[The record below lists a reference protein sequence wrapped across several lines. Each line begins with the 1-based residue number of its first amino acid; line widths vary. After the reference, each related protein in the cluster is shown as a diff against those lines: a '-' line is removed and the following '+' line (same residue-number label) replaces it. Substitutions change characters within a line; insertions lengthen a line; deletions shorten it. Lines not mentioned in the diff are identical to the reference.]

1 MVESTAKSDGKIKD
15 RLESLIVEMIE
26 KGILFAD
33 AVNQFEKQYIGK
45 VLKRHRGNI
54 TKTAGALGMHRNTL
68 SKKMEKY
75 RLL

>member
-1 MVESTAKSDGKIKD
+1 MVDSSTKSDGKIKD
-15 RLESLIVEMIE
+15 RWESLIVEMVE
-26 KGILFAD
+26 KGILFSD

-45 VLKRHRGNI
+45 VLKRHKGNI
-54 TKTAGALGMHRNTL
+54 TKAASTLGMHRNTL

>member
-1 MVESTAKSDGKIKD
+1 MVDSSTKSDGKIKD
-15 RLESLIVEMIE
+15 RLESLIVEMVE
-26 KGILFAD
+26 KGILFSD

-45 VLKRHRGNI
+45 VLKRHKGNI
-54 TKTAGALGMHRNTL
+54 TKAASTLGMHRNTL